1 MSVRYQSTRGGET
14 GLSFEHVLLSAYAND
29 GGMFVPEQLP
39 AIPKTELLTWAKLD
53 FPDVRERGR
62 EREREKLAY
71 ADMLWVRRI
80 GVDPNTVRFLQCLG
94 MS

>member
-53 FPDVRERGR
+53 FPDVRER
-62 EREREKLAY
+62 EKVAY
-71 ADMLWVRRI
+71 ADMLWVR
-80 GVDPNTVRFLQCLG
+80 
-94 MS
+94 